1 MSRTKPQSHPSA
13 TFEISKKGRASR
25 GPREKKEYINGYKK
39 HENGLITILISFCI
53 YMTLWLNGLT
63 GQIPTGSAIIDSMT
77 AIMSPENS
85 RNIIKQT
92 NHYDDGKT
100 RTFVLEM
107 YSAGK
112 GDKMMMR
119 YIKPTSVKGQTFLL
133 LNDGDDIWTYFPRTR
148 RVRKMA
154 SHAKK
159 MKVQGGDFSFDDF
172 SSEDTWK
179 DDYTTNN
186 TGSEKYN
193 GTLCWK
199 LKAVAKPDVDVDY
212 PEIFLWIGQD
222 NYYPLKMDYMDAKEN
237 IEKTLLLTNIQNVD
251 GFPTAMLI
259 TMENHITGT
268 KTVMETVEVS
278 YDWNPPKG
286 FFSERN
292 LKK

>member
-1 MSRTKPQSHPSA
+1 MSFITKNKPQSRRDH
-13 TFEISKKGRASR
+13 
-25 GPREKKEYINGYKK
+25 RENNEYTNGCKMHKKE
-39 HENGLITILISFCI
+39 LITILINLCI
-53 YMTLWLNGLT
+53 SVPLWLNGLT
-63 GQIPTGSAIIDSMT
+63 GQIPTGQAVIDSMI

-85 RNIIKQT
+85 KSIIKQT

-179 DDYTTNN
+179 DDYITDN

-193 GTLCWK
+193 GKPCWK
-199 LKAVAKPDVDVDY
+199 LKAVAKPDADVDY
-212 PEIFLWIGQD
+212 PEIILWIGQD
-222 NYYPLKMDYMDAKEN
+222 NYYPLKMDYMDSKEN
-237 IEKTLLLTNIQNVD
+237 IEKTLYLTDIQNVD